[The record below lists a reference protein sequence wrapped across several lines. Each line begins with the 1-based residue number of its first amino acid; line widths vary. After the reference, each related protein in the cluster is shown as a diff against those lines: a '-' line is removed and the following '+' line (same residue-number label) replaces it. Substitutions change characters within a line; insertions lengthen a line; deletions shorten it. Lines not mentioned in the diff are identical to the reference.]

1 MAFDPT
7 VFEAHLRSAREA
19 HNLLAIFDALWKAFN
34 HYYES
39 LYVPS
44 DGSNVKEYLLIHRA
58 VDQIP
63 AADRA
68 DVLATAAGSGI
79 VDIPTVFDERMW
91 NRFGE
96 QMSGRHEKVK
106 RLLSRRAPGASGSSN
121 DVKQVADLLYAIRC
135 NATHGYKTP
144 DGPRDVEVLGAA
156 IPILEKLV
164 NALPVSADVDD
175 VGVA

>member
-1 MAFDPT
+1 VAFDAT

-19 HNLLAIFDALWKAFN
+19 HNLLATYDALWKAFN

-44 DGSNVKEYLLIHRA
+44 DGNNVKEYLLIHRA
-58 VDQIP
+58 VDRIP
-63 AADRA
+63 AANRA
-68 DVLATAAGSGI
+68 DVLVAAATTGI
-79 VDIPTVFDERMW
+79 VDIPSVFDERMW

-96 QMSGRHEKVK
+96 QMRGKHEKVK
-106 RLLSRRAPGASGSSN
+106 RLLSRSATGAPASSE

-144 DGPRDVEVLGAA
+144 DGPRDVEVLSAA

-164 NALPVSADVDD
+164 NALPVSIELDD